1 MIKPLSFVL
10 MMALLSVGVIG
21 CGYSAE
27 PLISSHYK
35 TIAVD
40 IFKNK
45 TRYRDFEFVLAEALR
60 NEIVSRTGLR
70 LVRRGDAET
79 LLSGAILS
87 YEQHVLTETKTDEVR
102 EIEVKISLAFEWKDL
117 RTGKIIHKRKRFT
130 RTADAK
136 FDLGETRQSAA
147 AEVLADVAE
156 AVINNLEKDW

>member
-1 MIKPLSFVL
+1 MRKLLSFVL
-10 MMALLSVGVIG
+10 MMALLSVSVIG

-60 NEIVSRTGLR
+60 NEIIFKTGLR
-70 LVRRGDAET
+70 LVRREDAET
-79 LLSGAILS
+79 LLSGTILS
-87 YEQHVLTETKTDEVR
+87 YDQHVVTETETDEVR
-102 EIEVKISLAFEWKDL
+102 EIEVKIRLAFEWKDL
-117 RTGKIIHKRKRFT
+117 RTGKIIHRRTRFT

-136 FDLGETRQSAA
+136 FDRGETRRSAA

-156 AVINNLEKDW
+156 AVINDLEKEW